1 MNSYQRQVIED
12 DPDYTAGVFQVSEIS
27 AIITAVLDDTRL
39 LDIWVR
45 GEITNFRCH
54 TSGHCYFSLSER
66 NDGATAMLPCVMWRS
81 DAKKL
86 SFLPRDGMDV
96 LVFGSIGH
104 YPPQGKYQIYV
115 RDIRHAGE
123 GEKHLLVERWK
134 KELTEEG
141 LFDPARKKT
150 LPPFPAHVGV
160 VTSETGA
167 VLQDIRNVI
176 SRRFPLEIV
185 VSSTVVQGDAA
196 HCEISRALRRIDG
209 RVDVIIIGRG
219 GGSFEDLF
227 PFNHPDVVRAVAACT
242 TPVVSAVGH
251 ETDFTLCDFA
261 ADVRAPT
268 PSAAA
273 ELVVPDRALLLEG
286 LAKYKK
292 EIGTALL
299 NRLDRA
305 GDSLADIRDRLSPRR
320 MERVFRVKKED
331 LDTIAERMR
340 RAALMCVQQEKMAL
354 SHQKAVLAAR
364 NPVSL
369 LSGGYCIAE
378 ADGRVVRSVH
388 DLSPGQL
395 LVVRMRDGTCATR
408 VENVNYG
415 TKIRR
420 PDE

>member
-1 MNSYQRQVIED
+1 MNSYQRPVIGG
-12 DPDYTAGVFQVSEIS
+12 DPDHTAGVFRVSEIS
-27 AIITAVLDDTRL
+27 SIITAVLEDTRL

-66 NDGATAMLPCVMWRS
+66 NDGATAVLPCVMWKS

-86 SFLPRDGMDV
+86 SFSPRDGMDV
-96 LVFGSIGH
+96 IVFGSIGH

-115 RDIRHAGE
+115 KEIRHAGE

-141 LFDPARKKT
+141 IFDPARKKP
-150 LPPFPAHVGV
+150 LPRFPARVGV

-185 VSSTVVQGDAA
+185 VSPTIVQGDTA
-196 HCEISRALRRIDG
+196 HSEITRALRLIDG

-227 PFNHPDVVRAVAACT
+227 PFNHPDVVRAVAACI

-261 ADVRAPT
+261 ADIRAPT

-292 EIGTALL
+292 DIENALL
-299 NRLDRA
+299 NKLERA
-305 GDSLADIRDRLSPRR
+305 CDSLTYLRESLSPRR
-320 MERVFRVKKED
+320 MERLLRVKKK
-331 LDTIAERMR
+331 TSTRS
-340 RAALMCVQQEKMAL
+340 Q
-354 SHQKAVLAAR
+354 
-364 NPVSL
+364 
-369 LSGGYCIAE
+369 SG
-378 ADGRVVRSVH
+378 
-388 DLSPGQL
+388 
-395 LVVRMRDGTCATR
+395 
-408 VENVNYG
+408 
-415 TKIRR
+415 
-420 PDE
+420 

>member
-1 MNSYQRQVIED
+1 MNSYQRTVIEG
-12 DPDYTAGVFQVSEIS
+12 DPDYTAGVFRVSEIS
-27 AIITAVLDDTRL
+27 SIITAVLDDTRL

-66 NDGATAMLPCVMWRS
+66 NDGASAVLPCVMWRS

-86 SFLPRDGMDV
+86 SFSPRDGMDV
-96 LVFGSIGH
+96 IVFGSVGH

-141 LFDPARKKT
+141 IFDPARKKP
-150 LPPFPAHVGV
+150 LPAFPLRVGV

-185 VSSTVVQGDAA
+185 VSSTAVQGDGA
-196 HCEISRALRRIDG
+196 HLEITRALRRIDG

-261 ADVRAPT
+261 ADIRAPT

-273 ELVVPDRALLLEG
+273 ELVVPDRGLLLEG
-286 LAKYKK
+286 LAKNKK
-292 EIGTALL
+292 EIETALL

-305 GDSLADIRDRLSPRR
+305 FDSLSDLRDRLSPRR
-320 MERVFRVKKED
+320 MERVLRVKRED
-331 LDTIAERMR
+331 LDTVAERMR
-340 RAALMCVQQEKMAL
+340 RAALMCIQREKMML
-354 SHQKAVLAAR
+354 SNLNAVLAAR
-364 NPVSL
+364 NPLSL
-369 LSGGYCIAE
+369 LAGGYCIVE
-378 ADGRVVRSVH
+378 QDGRVIRSVL

-395 LVVRMRDGTCATR
+395 LDIRMRDGTCTTR
-408 VENVNYG
+408 VENVKYG

>member
-1 MNSYQRQVIED
+1 MNSYQRPVIGG
-12 DPDYTAGVFQVSEIS
+12 DPDHTAGVFRVSEIS
-27 AIITAVLDDTRL
+27 SIITAVLEDTRL

-66 NDGATAMLPCVMWRS
+66 NDGATAVLPCVMWKS

-86 SFLPRDGMDV
+86 SFSPRDGMDV
-96 LVFGSIGH
+96 IVFGSIGH

-115 RDIRHAGE
+115 KEIRHAGE

-141 LFDPARKKT
+141 IFDPARKKP
-150 LPPFPAHVGV
+150 LPRFPARVGV

-185 VSSTVVQGDAA
+185 VSPTIVQGDTA
-196 HCEISRALRRIDG
+196 HSEITRALRLIDG

-227 PFNHPDVVRAVAACT
+227 PFNHPDVVRAVAACI

-261 ADVRAPT
+261 ADIRAPT

-292 EIGTALL
+292 DIENALL
-299 NRLDRA
+299 NKLERA
-305 GDSLADIRDRLSPRR
+305 CDSLTYLRESLSPRR
-320 MERVFRVKKED
+320 MERLLRVKKED
-331 LDTIAERMR
+331 LDTVAERLR
-340 RAALMCVQQEKMAL
+340 RAVLTCFEREKL
-354 SHQKAVLAAR
+354 ILGRLNAVLAAR
-364 NPVSL
+364 DPNSL
-369 LSGGYCIAE
+369 LLRGYCIVE
-378 ADGRVVRSVH
+378 QDGRVVRSVLG
-388 DLSPGQL
+388 LSPGQQL
-395 LVVRMRDGTCATR
+395 EVRMRDGTCMTR
-408 VENVNYG
+408 VEGVNYG
-415 TKIRR
+415 KKIRR
-420 PDE
+420 SDD

>member
-1 MNSYQRQVIED
+1 MNSSQRQVIED
-12 DPDYTAGVFQVSEIS
+12 DPDYTTGVFRVSEIS
-27 AIITAVLDDTRL
+27 SIITAVLDDPRL

-66 NDGATAMLPCVMWRS
+66 NDGATAVLPCVMWRS

-86 SFLPRDGMDV
+86 SFSPRDGMDV

-104 YPPQGKYQIYV
+104 YPPQGKYQIYA

-141 LFDPARKKT
+141 FFDPARKKV
-150 LPPFPAHVGV
+150 LPPFPARVGV

-176 SRRFPLEIV
+176 GRRFPLEIV
-185 VSSTVVQGDAA
+185 VSSTIVQGDTA
-196 HCEISRALRRIDG
+196 HGEISRALRLIDG
-209 RVDVIIIGRG
+209 KVDVIIIGRG

-273 ELVVPDRALLLEG
+273 ELVVPDRALLIEDI
-286 LAKYKK
+286 AKYKK
-292 EIGTALL
+292 GIETALL

-305 GDSLADIRDRLSPRR
+305 FESLSDLRDRLSPRR
-320 MERVFRVKKED
+320 MERVLRVKKED
-331 LDTIAERMR
+331 LDTVSERMR
-340 RAALMCVQQEKMAL
+340 RAAVICIQQEKMAL
-354 SHQKAVLAAR
+354 SNLKAVLAAR
-364 NPVSL
+364 DPLSL
-369 LSGGYCIAE
+369 LSGGYCIVE
-378 ADGRVVRSVH
+378 LDGRVVRSVR

-395 LVVRMRDGTCATR
+395 LDVRMRDGTCTTR